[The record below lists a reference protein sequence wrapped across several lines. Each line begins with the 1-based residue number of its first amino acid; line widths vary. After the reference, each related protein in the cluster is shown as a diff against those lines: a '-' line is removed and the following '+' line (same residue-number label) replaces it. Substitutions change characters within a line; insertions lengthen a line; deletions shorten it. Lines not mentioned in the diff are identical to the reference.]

1 MIQPHHGTDRRGDPG
16 RAERAN
22 SLSKPGADAGHAPLD
37 EPRINTFRRDSPG
50 GAVAQDL
57 PASASRL
64 LTKRFA
70 WIR

>member
-16 RAERAN
+16 RVERAN

-57 PASASRL
+57 PAGASLL
-64 LTKRFA
+64 LTKQFV
-70 WIR
+70 WIC